1 MNNYHQYSE
10 KLIELALKLNG
21 TCTGEHGVGL
31 GKKKYLLDQFGTE
44 ALETMKSI
52 KKTIDPN
59 NILNPN
65 KIFIW

>member
-10 KLIELALKLNG
+10 KLIEHALKLNG

-31 GKKKYLLDQFGTE
+31 GKKKYLLNQFGTE
-44 ALETMKSI
+44 ALEIMKSI
-52 KKTIDPN
+52 KKTFDPN

-65 KIFIW
+65 KIFI